1 MLNLVQPALSE
12 NNLGSMRNC
21 TNQVYACLASA
32 LLLVGCNSGQPSSEN
47 QQDQAKTRSL
57 AERCEARRLEADG
70 GRIVGGEPAKAGSAP
85 WQVEIFSPP
94 RYDEKDARYDR
105 TLTDGD
111 ECKVYLD
118 QRQDFELRH
127 QCGGS
132 YIGDDWVITAAHC
145 VVDIKGF
152 GDAEDTLMDASGR
165 EIDNPRNAIK
175 YRNVRIGTQN
185 LTAGGEIYD
194 IDSVVIHGD
203 YRNAEKLHDIALI
216 RLKKNPA
223 TDTLVKRGR
232 LAPVPL
238 MKSNDRKFDEGEN
251 LRVTGWGWMG
261 HRGATDRV
269 TRQDSGATVQRNPAV
284 LQQLS
289 LRYQPDAVCSRE
301 YGSLYG
307 PGSLC
312 AGSLDAAKFEG
323 SCQGDSGGPLTRQDG
338 DGRTLVG
345 LVSFA
350 KGCGAGKPVVYTRVS
365 HYDDW
370 IVAAKQQVVPGK
382 VVTFSLSDGR

>member
-1 MLNLVQPALSE
+1 MKHSGNRIFP
-12 NNLGSMRNC
+12 
-21 TNQVYACLASA
+21 YLASV
-32 LLLVGCNSGQPSSEN
+32 LLLAACTDQPSGET
-47 QQDQAKTRSL
+47 QRDEEKTLSV

-70 GRIVGGEPAKAGSAP
+70 GRIVGGEPAKPGSAP

-94 RYDEKDARYDR
+94 RYDEKDADYDK
-105 TLTDGD
+105 TLADGD

-145 VVDIKGF
+145 VVNIKGF
-152 GDAEDTLMDASGR
+152 GDAEDTLTDASGG
-165 EIDNPRNAIK
+165 EMHNPRNVIK
-175 YRNVRIGTQN
+175 YRNIRMGTQN
-185 LTAGGEIYD
+185 LTGGGVIYD

-216 RLKKNPA
+216 KLKKNPA
-223 TDTLVKRGR
+223 TDTLVTQRR
-232 LAPVPL
+232 LDPVRL
-238 MKSNDRKFDEGEN
+238 MKGTDRKFDEGEN

-269 TRQDSGATVQRNPAV
+269 TRQDSGGAVQRNPAV

-289 LRYQPDAVCSRE
+289 LRYQPDAVCKAE
-301 YGSLYG
+301 YGKLYG

-323 SCQGDSGGPLTRQDG
+323 SCQGDSGGPLTRQDD

-365 HYDDW
+365 HYDEW
-370 IVAAKQQVVPGK
+370 IAAAKQQAVPGK